1 VSDDIHE
8 QCLNELVAT
17 TKGLKLGL
25 DVRARR
31 LDHEISSDGRITIQH
46 WEKGITFFPLQEQE
60 SSNETISRNDIGYGC
75 GCLIALGNE
84 TSLSANLGRAP
95 EIRAKIRRKFIDQ
108 KLFKVSIVGGY
119 YLTTKVSHL
128 QINQPREG
136 HHWEA
141 SSLLIRCWVREPR
154 G

>member
-1 VSDDIHE
+1 MDIHE
-8 QCLNELVAT
+8 QCLDELVAT
-17 TKGLKLGL
+17 TKGLQLGL
-25 DVRARR
+25 PVRAQR
-31 LDHEISSDGRITIQH
+31 LQYKVESDGTMTIQRA
-46 WEKGITFFPLQEQE
+46 EKGVTFFPLQEQE

-75 GCLIALGNE
+75 GCLIVLGSE
-84 TSLSANLGRAP
+84 HGPSANLGRAL

-108 KLFKVSIVGGY
+108 KLFKVSIVGGC
-119 YLTTKVSHL
+119 YLTTKVAHL
-128 QINQPREG
+128 PINQPREG